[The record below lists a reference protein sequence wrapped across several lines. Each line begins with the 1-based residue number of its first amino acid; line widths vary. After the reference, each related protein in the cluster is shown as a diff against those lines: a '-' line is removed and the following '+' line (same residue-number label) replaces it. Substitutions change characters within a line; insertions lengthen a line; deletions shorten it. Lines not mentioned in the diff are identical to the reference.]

1 MYKCLHSKGVFTIE
15 DNKVSSE
22 IKEGIKAGLPLVVG
36 YMPIAMSF
44 GILAKTGGLSMLDSF
59 FFSAI
64 VFAGASQFMA
74 LNLLVAGVGTGEIIL
89 TTLLVNFRHF
99 LMSASLATKITK
111 DMKKWIPLI
120 AFGVTDESFSVA
132 SFREGQLTKHYMIT
146 LQLVSYSAWVI
157 GTVLGYG
164 VGELLP
170 ADITGSMGIA
180 LYAMFIA
187 ILLPEAKKSKKVLM
201 LAILSGFLNTV
212 FSYIQF
218 LPKGWTMILAIV
230 LSAGIG
236 TMVSNKKEVNVCE

>member
-1 MYKCLHSKGVFTIE
+1 MYRELHSKEVFTIE
-15 DNKVSSE
+15 KKKNCE
-22 IKEGIKAGLPLVVG
+22 LKEGIKAGLPIVVG
-36 YMPIAMSF
+36 YIPIAMSF
-44 GILAKTGGLSMLDSF
+44 GILAKTVGLSMIDSF
-59 FFSAI
+59 LFSAI

-74 LNLLVAGVGTGEIIL
+74 LNLLVAGVGAGEIIL

-132 SFREGQLTKHYMIT
+132 SFKEGNLTKQFIIA
-146 LQLVSYSAWVI
+146 LQLLSYSAWVL

-170 ADITGSMGIA
+170 PDITGSMGIA

-187 ILLPEAKKSKKVLM
+187 ILLPEAKKSKKVLV
-201 LAILSGFLNTV
+201 LAILSGVFNTV
-212 FSYIQF
+212 FGYVHF

-236 TMVSNKKEVNVCE
+236 TYFDNRKEVQVCE